1 MITKNIV
8 VLPYDV
14 EWQKDFEVIK
24 NELWTVLKD
33 VAIKI
38 EHVGST
44 SIEGC
49 FAKPIIDI
57 DVVIDNYSLLD
68 SVILKLKQIGYY
80 HEGNF
85 GIYGREAFCYKGKRH
100 FRKHHLYVCPKDSNE
115 LKRHIG
121 LRDYLRNNPR
131 EVVEYSNIKK
141 EGAIAYPNDIDKYIQ
156 HKSYFIEK
164 IYKRLGI

>member
-8 VLPYDV
+8 VLPYDAV
-14 EWQKDFEVIK
+14 WQKDFEVIK

-49 FAKPIIDI
+49 FAKPISDI
-57 DVVIDNYSLLD
+57 DVVIDNYSILD
-68 SVILKLKQIGYY
+68 SIIVKLKQIGYY
-80 HEGNF
+80 YEGNF
-85 GIYGREAFCYKGKRH
+85 GIYGREAFCYRGKKH
-100 FRKHHLYVCPKDSNE
+100 FREHHLYVCPKDSSE

-141 EGAIAYPNDIDKYIQ
+141 EGAVAYPNDIDKYIQ